1 MKFYTMLST
10 LFISFMLSACAVL
23 QKPSPLQENKDFY
36 ILDTHTQKKISFED
50 MIVELLKAD
59 VILLGEKHDEA
70 KHKISQVMIFNAL
83 EGNLSSQNIS
93 FDVAL
98 EMLASTEQNH
108 LDKAFKNKKTI
119 KTNELTNALNWDK
132 GWKWKDYDQ
141 FVNAVFYSRAKI
153 LGANLSRSE
162 ITSIYNG
169 VQPLKG
175 YVSTTNEVKKQIF
188 DIISLSHKL
197 NPQENKELLDK
208 LVEIQQFKDRRMAD
222 VLVHHTNKVLL
233 LAGSYHTSKKIGIP
247 LHIQDFKS
255 SKKIVVVNLSYGEID
270 LKDSDYVL
278 IYKGEE

>member
-1 MKFYTMLST
+1 MKFHIVLST
-10 LFISFMLSACAVL
+10 LLISVMFNACAVL

-50 MIVELLKAD
+50 MILELLKAD
-59 VILLGEKHDEA
+59 VILLGEKHDEV

-83 EGNLSSQNIS
+83 EGNLSSQNIG

-108 LDKAFKNKKTI
+108 LDKAFKNKKYI
-119 KTNELTNALNWDK
+119 KTNELANALNWDK
-132 GWKWKDYDQ
+132 SWKWKDYEQ
-141 FVNAVFYSRAKI
+141 FVNAVFYSKAKI
-153 LGANLSRSE
+153 LGANLSRLE

-169 VQPLKG
+169 AQPLKG
-175 YVSTTNEVKKQIF
+175 YVSTTDKVKKQIF
-188 DIISLSHKL
+188 DIISSSHKL

-222 VLVHHTNKVLL
+222 VLVHHANKVLL
-233 LAGSYHTSKKIGIP
+233 LAGNYHTSKRVGIP
-247 LHIQDFKS
+247 LHMQDFKS
-255 SKKIVVVNLSYGEID
+255 KKKIVVVNLSYGEID

>member
-1 MKFYTMLST
+1 
-10 LFISFMLSACAVL
+10 VL
-23 QKPSPLQENKDFY
+23 QKSPQLQENKDFY

-50 MIVELLKAD
+50 MILELLKAD
-59 VILLGEKHDEA
+59 VILLGEKHDET

-255 SKKIVVVNLSYGEID
+255 DKKIVVVNLNYGERD
-270 LKDSDYVL
+270 LKDSDYTF
-278 IYKGEE
+278 IYY

>member
-23 QKPSPLQENKDFY
+23 QKPSPPQENKDFY
-36 ILDTHTQKKISFED
+36 ILNTHTQEKISFED
-50 MIVELLKAD
+50 MILELLKAD

-108 LDKAFKNKKTI
+108 LDKAFKNKKNI
-119 KTNELTNALNWDK
+119 KVNELANALNWDK

-188 DIISLSHKL
+188 DIIALSHKL

-222 VLVHHTNKVLL
+222 VLVHHANKVLL
-233 LAGSYHTSKKIGIP
+233 LAGNYHTSKKIGVP

-255 SKKIVVVNLSYGEID
+255 DKKIVVVNLNYGKVD
-270 LKDSDYVL
+270 LKDSDYIF
-278 IYKGEE
+278 IYKGGE

>member
-1 MKFYTMLST
+1 MKFYTILNI

-23 QKPSPLQENKDFY
+23 QKSPPLQENKDFY

-208 LVEIQQFKDRRMAD
+208 LVEIQQFKDRRMA
-222 VLVHHTNKVLL
+222 LM
-233 LAGSYHTSKKIGIP
+233 YWFI
-247 LHIQDFKS
+247 IQTRF
-255 SKKIVVVNLSYGEID
+255 YC
-270 LKDSDYVL
+270 
-278 IYKGEE
+278 

>member
-1 MKFYTMLST
+1 
-10 LFISFMLSACAVL
+10 SACAVL
-23 QKPSPLQENKDFY
+23 QKSSPLQENKDFY

-50 MIVELLKAD
+50 MILELLKAD
-59 VILLGEKHDEA
+59 VILLGEKHDEV

-83 EGNLSSQNIS
+83 EGNLSSQNIN

-119 KTNELTNALNWDK
+119 KANELTNALNWDK
-132 GWKWKDYDQ
+132 VWKWKDYEQ
-141 FVNAVFYSRAKI
+141 FVNVVFYSKSKI
-153 LGANLSRSE
+153 LGVNLSRSE

-169 VQPLKG
+169 AQPLKG
-175 YVSTTNEVKKQIF
+175 YVSTTNEVKKQLF

-197 NPQENKELLDK
+197 NPEENKELLDK

-222 VLVHHTNKVLL
+222 VLVHHVNKVLL

>member
-1 MKFYTMLST
+1 MKFYTTLST

-36 ILDTHTQKKISFED
+36 ILNTHTQEKISFED

-108 LDKAFKNKKTI
+108 LDKAFKNKKNI
-119 KTNELTNALNWDK
+119 KVNELANALNWDK

-233 LAGSYHTSKKIGIP
+233 LAGNYHTSKKIGVP

-255 SKKIVVVNLSYGEID
+255 DKKIVVVNLNYGKVD
-270 LKDSDYVL
+270 LKDSDYIF
-278 IYKGEE
+278 IYKGGE

>member
-1 MKFYTMLST
+1 MFN
-10 LFISFMLSACAVL
+10 ACTVL
-23 QKPSPLQENKDFY
+23 QKSSQLQENKDFY
-36 ILDTHTQKKISFED
+36 ILDTYTQKKISFED
-50 MIVELLKAD
+50 MILALLKAD

-83 EGNLSSQNIS
+83 EGNLSSQNIN

-119 KTNELTNALNWDK
+119 KANELANVLNWDK
-132 GWKWKDYDQ
+132 VWKWKDYEQ
-141 FVNAVFYSRAKI
+141 FVNVVFYSKSKI

-175 YVSTTNEVKKQIF
+175 CVSITNEVKKQIF

-197 NPQENKELLDK
+197 NPEENKELLDK

-222 VLVHHTNKVLL
+222 VLVHHANKVLL
-233 LAGSYHTSKKIGIP
+233 LAGNYHISKKMGIP

-255 SKKIVVVNLSYGEID
+255 EKKIIVVKLNYGEID

-278 IYKGEE
+278 IYKGKE

>member
-108 LDKAFKNKKTI
+108 LDKAFKNKK
-119 KTNELTNALNWDK
+119 
-132 GWKWKDYDQ
+132 
-141 FVNAVFYSRAKI
+141 
-153 LGANLSRSE
+153 
-162 ITSIYNG
+162 
-169 VQPLKG
+169 PLKPM
-175 YVSTTNEVKKQIF
+175 N
-188 DIISLSHKL
+188 
-197 NPQENKELLDK
+197 LLM
-208 LVEIQQFKDRRMAD
+208 R
-222 VLVHHTNKVLL
+222 
-233 LAGSYHTSKKIGIP
+233 
-247 LHIQDFKS
+247 
-255 SKKIVVVNLSYGEID
+255 
-270 LKDSDYVL
+270 
-278 IYKGEE
+278 

>member
-1 MKFYTMLST
+1 MLGT
-10 LFISFMLSACAVL
+10 LFIGFIFNACTVL
-23 QKPSPLQENKDFY
+23 QKSSQLQENKDFY
-36 ILDTHTQKKISFED
+36 ILDTYTQKKISFED
-50 MIVELLKAD
+50 MILALLKAD

-83 EGNLSSQNIS
+83 EGNLSSQNIN

-119 KTNELTNALNWDK
+119 KANELANVLNWDK
-132 GWKWKDYDQ
+132 VWKWKDYEQ
-141 FVNAVFYSRAKI
+141 FVNVVFYSKSKI

-175 YVSTTNEVKKQIF
+175 CVSITNEVKKQIF

-197 NPQENKELLDK
+197 NPEENKELLDK

-222 VLVHHTNKVLL
+222 VLVHHANKVLL
-233 LAGSYHTSKKIGIP
+233 LAGNYHISKKMGIP

-255 SKKIVVVNLSYGEID
+255 EKKIIVVKLNYGEID

-278 IYKGEE
+278 IYKGKE

>member
-1 MKFYTMLST
+1 MKFHIVLST
-10 LFISFMLSACAVL
+10 LLISVMFNACAVL
-23 QKPSPLQENKDFY
+23 QKPSPLQENKYFY

-50 MIVELLKAD
+50 MILELLKAD
-59 VILLGEKHDEA
+59 VILLGEKHDEV

-83 EGNLSSQNIS
+83 EGNLSSQNIG

-108 LDKAFKNKKTI
+108 LDKAFKNKKYI
-119 KTNELTNALNWDK
+119 KTNELANALNWDK
-132 GWKWKDYDQ
+132 SWKWKDYEQ
-141 FVNAVFYSRAKI
+141 FVNAVFYSKAKI
-153 LGANLSRSE
+153 LGANLSRLE

-169 VQPLKG
+169 AQPLKG
-175 YVSTTNEVKKQIF
+175 YVSTTDKVKKQIF
-188 DIISLSHKL
+188 DIISSSHKL

-222 VLVHHTNKVLL
+222 VLVHHANKVLL
-233 LAGSYHTSKKIGIP
+233 LAGNYHTSKRVGIP

-270 LKDSDYVL
+270 LNDSDYVL

>member
-1 MKFYTMLST
+1 MKFYTILSI

-23 QKPSPLQENKDFY
+23 QKSSPLQENKDFY

-50 MIVELLKAD
+50 MILELLKAD
-59 VILLGEKHDEA
+59 VILLGEKHDEV

-83 EGNLSSQNIS
+83 EGNLSSQNIN

-119 KTNELTNALNWDK
+119 KANELTNALNWDK
-132 GWKWKDYDQ
+132 VWKWKDYEQ
-141 FVNAVFYSRAKI
+141 FVNVVFYSKSKI

-169 VQPLKG
+169 AQPLKG
-175 YVSTTNEVKKQIF
+175 YVSTTNEVKKQLF

-197 NPQENKELLDK
+197 NPEENKELLDK

-222 VLVHHTNKVLL
+222 VLVHHVNKVLL
-233 LAGSYHTSKKIGIP
+233 LAGSYHTSKKIEIP

>member
-1 MKFYTMLST
+1 MKFHIVLST
-10 LFISFMLSACAVL
+10 LLISVMFNACAVL

-50 MIVELLKAD
+50 MILELLKAD
-59 VILLGEKHDEA
+59 VILLGEKHDEV

-83 EGNLSSQNIS
+83 EGNLSSQNIG

-108 LDKAFKNKKTI
+108 LDKAFKNKKYI
-119 KTNELTNALNWDK
+119 KTNELANALNWDK
-132 GWKWKDYDQ
+132 SWKWKDYEQ
-141 FVNAVFYSRAKI
+141 FVNAVFYSKAKI
-153 LGANLSRSE
+153 LGANLSRLE

-169 VQPLKG
+169 AQPLKG
-175 YVSTTNEVKKQIF
+175 YVSTTDKAKKQIF
-188 DIISLSHKL
+188 DIISSSHKL

-222 VLVHHTNKVLL
+222 VLVHHANKVLL
-233 LAGSYHTSKKIGIP
+233 LAGNYHTSKRVGIP

-270 LKDSDYVL
+270 LNDSDYVL

>member
-1 MKFYTMLST
+1 

-23 QKPSPLQENKDFY
+23 QKSPPLQENKDFY

-255 SKKIVVVNLSYGEID
+255 DKKIVVVNLNYGERD
-270 LKDSDYVL
+270 LKDSDYTF
-278 IYKGEE
+278 IYY

>member
-1 MKFYTMLST
+1 M
-10 LFISFMLSACAVL
+10 ISVMFNACAVL

-50 MIVELLKAD
+50 MILELLKAD
-59 VILLGEKHDEA
+59 VILLGEKHDEV

-108 LDKAFKNKKTI
+108 LDKALKNKKNI
-119 KTNELTNALNWDK
+119 KTNELANALNWDK
-132 GWKWKDYDQ
+132 SWKWKDYEQ
-141 FVNAVFYSRAKI
+141 FVNAVFYSKAKI
-153 LGANLSRSE
+153 LGANLSRLE

-169 VQPLKG
+169 AQPLKG
-175 YVSTTNEVKKQIF
+175 YVSTTDEVKKQIF

-222 VLVHHTNKVLL
+222 VLVHHANKVLL
-233 LAGSYHTSKKIGIP
+233 LAGNYHTSKRVGIP

>member
-1 MKFYTMLST
+1 MKFYTILSI

-23 QKPSPLQENKDFY
+23 QKSSPLQENKDFY

-50 MIVELLKAD
+50 MILELLKAD
-59 VILLGEKHDEA
+59 VILLGEKHDEV

-83 EGNLSSQNIS
+83 EGNLSSQNIN

-119 KTNELTNALNWDK
+119 KANELTNALNWDK
-132 GWKWKDYDQ
+132 VWKWKDYEQ
-141 FVNAVFYSRAKI
+141 FVNVVFYSKSKI

-169 VQPLKG
+169 AQPLKG
-175 YVSTTNEVKKQIF
+175 YVSTTNEVKKQLF

-197 NPQENKELLDK
+197 NPEENKELLDK

-222 VLVHHTNKVLL
+222 VLVHHVNKVLL
-233 LAGSYHTSKKIGIP
+233 LAGSYHTSKKIGIS
-247 LHIQDFKS
+247 FT
-255 SKKIVVVNLSYGEID
+255 YTRF
-270 LKDSDYVL
+270 
-278 IYKGEE
+278 

>member
-1 MKFYTMLST
+1 MKFYIILGT
-10 LFISFMLSACAVL
+10 LFIGFIFNACTVL
-23 QKPSPLQENKDFY
+23 QKSSQLQENKDFY

-255 SKKIVVVNLSYGEID
+255 DKKIVVVNLNYVERD
-270 LKDSDYVL
+270 LKDSDYIF
-278 IYKGEE
+278 IYKEEK

>member
-1 MKFYTMLST
+1 MKFYTILSI

-23 QKPSPLQENKDFY
+23 QKSSPLQENKDFY

-50 MIVELLKAD
+50 MILELLKAD
-59 VILLGEKHDEA
+59 VILLGEKHDEV

-83 EGNLSSQNIS
+83 EGNLSSQNIN

-119 KTNELTNALNWDK
+119 KANELTNALNWDK
-132 GWKWKDYDQ
+132 VWKWKDYEQ
-141 FVNAVFYSRAKI
+141 FVNVVFYSKSKI

-169 VQPLKG
+169 AQPLKG
-175 YVSTTNEVKKQIF
+175 YVSTTNEVKKQLF

-197 NPQENKELLDK
+197 NPEENKELLDK

-222 VLVHHTNKVLL
+222 VLVHHVNKVLL

-255 SKKIVVVNLSYGEID
+255 SKKIGIPLHIQK
-270 LKDSDYVL
+270 LKYKQVL
-278 IYKGEE
+278 PRVK

>member
-1 MKFYTMLST
+1 MKFHIVLST
-10 LFISFMLSACAVL
+10 LLISVMFNACAVL

-36 ILDTHTQKKISFED
+36 ILNTHTQEKISFED

-108 LDKAFKNKKTI
+108 LDKAFKNKKNI
-119 KTNELTNALNWDK
+119 KVNELANALNWDK

-188 DIISLSHKL
+188 DIIALSHKL

-222 VLVHHTNKVLL
+222 VLVHHANKVLL
-233 LAGSYHTSKKIGIP
+233 LAGNYHTSKKIGVP

-255 SKKIVVVNLSYGEID
+255 DKKIVVVNLNYGKVD
-270 LKDSDYVL
+270 LKDSDYIF
-278 IYKGEE
+278 IYKGGE

>member
-1 MKFYTMLST
+1 MKFYIILGT
-10 LFISFMLSACAVL
+10 LFIGFIFNACTVL
-23 QKPSPLQENKDFY
+23 QKSSQLQENKDFY
-36 ILDTHTQKKISFED
+36 ILDTYTQKKISFED
-50 MIVELLKAD
+50 MILALLKAD

-83 EGNLSSQNIS
+83 EGNLSSQNIN

-119 KTNELTNALNWDK
+119 KANELANVLNWDK
-132 GWKWKDYDQ
+132 VWKWKDYEQ
-141 FVNAVFYSRAKI
+141 FVNVVFYSKSKI

-175 YVSTTNEVKKQIF
+175 CISITNEVKKQIF

-197 NPQENKELLDK
+197 NPEENKELLDK

-222 VLVHHTNKVLL
+222 VLVHHANKVLL
-233 LAGSYHTSKKIGIP
+233 LAGNYHISKKMGIP

-255 SKKIVVVNLSYGEID
+255 EKKIIVVKLNYGEID

-278 IYKGEE
+278 IYKGKE

>member
-98 EMLASTEQNH
+98 EM
-108 LDKAFKNKKTI
+108 
-119 KTNELTNALNWDK
+119 
-132 GWKWKDYDQ
+132 
-141 FVNAVFYSRAKI
+141 
-153 LGANLSRSE
+153 
-162 ITSIYNG
+162 
-169 VQPLKG
+169 
-175 YVSTTNEVKKQIF
+175 
-188 DIISLSHKL
+188 
-197 NPQENKELLDK
+197 
-208 LVEIQQFKDRRMAD
+208 
-222 VLVHHTNKVLL
+222 
-233 LAGSYHTSKKIGIP
+233 
-247 LHIQDFKS
+247 
-255 SKKIVVVNLSYGEID
+255 
-270 LKDSDYVL
+270 
-278 IYKGEE
+278 

>member
-1 MKFYTMLST
+1 MFN
-10 LFISFMLSACAVL
+10 ACAVL
-23 QKPSPLQENKDFY
+23 QKSSSLQENKDFY
-36 ILDTHTQKKISFED
+36 ILDAYTQKKISFED
-50 MIVELLKAD
+50 MILELLKAD
-59 VILLGEKHDEA
+59 VILLGEKHDEV

-119 KTNELTNALNWDK
+119 KANELANALNWDK
-132 GWKWKDYDQ
+132 VWKWKDYEQ
-141 FVNAVFYSRAKI
+141 FVNVVFYSRSKI

-169 VQPLKG
+169 AQPLKG
-175 YVSTTNEVKKQIF
+175 YVSTTNEVKKQLF
-188 DIISLSHKL
+188 DIISLSHEL
-197 NPQENKELLDK
+197 NPEENKKLLDK

-222 VLVHHTNKVLL
+222 VLVHHPNKVLL

-255 SKKIVVVNLSYGEID
+255 SKKIVVVNLNYGGMD
-270 LKDSDYVL
+270 LKDSDYTF
-278 IYKGEE
+278 IYY

>member
-1 MKFYTMLST
+1 MTKFYIILGT
-10 LFISFMLSACAVL
+10 LFIGFIFNACAVL
-23 QKPSPLQENKDFY
+23 QKSSPLQENKDFY
-36 ILDTHTQKKISFED
+36 ILDAYTQKKISFED
-50 MIVELLKAD
+50 MILELLKAD
-59 VILLGEKHDEA
+59 VILLGEKHDEV

-108 LDKAFKNKKTI
+108 LDKAFKNKKNI
-119 KTNELTNALNWDK
+119 KANELANALNWDK
-132 GWKWKDYDQ
+132 VWKWKDYEQ
-141 FVNAVFYSRAKI
+141 FVNVVFYSKSKI

-169 VQPLKG
+169 AQPLKG
-175 YVSTTNEVKKQIF
+175 YVSTRSKKQLF
-188 DIISLSHKL
+188 DIISLSHEL
-197 NPQENKELLDK
+197 NPEENKKLLDK

-222 VLVHHTNKVLL
+222 VLVHHPNKVLL

-255 SKKIVVVNLSYGEID
+255 SKKIVVVNLNYGGMD
-270 LKDSDYVL
+270 LKDSDYTF
-278 IYKGEE
+278 IYY

>member
-1 MKFYTMLST
+1 MIKFYIILGT
-10 LFISFMLSACAVL
+10 LFIGFIFNACAVL
-23 QKPSPLQENKDFY
+23 QKSSPLQENKDFY
-36 ILDTHTQKKISFED
+36 ILDAHTQKKISFED
-50 MIVELLKAD
+50 MILELLKAD

-119 KTNELTNALNWDK
+119 KTNELTDALNWDK
-132 GWKWKDYDQ
+132 GWKWKDYEQ

-175 YVSTTNEVKKQIF
+175 YVSTTNEVKKQLF
-188 DIISLSHKL
+188 DIISLSHEL
-197 NPQENKELLDK
+197 NPEENKKLVDK

-222 VLVHHTNKVLL
+222 VLVHHPNKVLL

-255 SKKIVVVNLSYGEID
+255 NKKIVVVNLNYGGMD
-270 LKDSDYVL
+270 LKDSDYTF
-278 IYKGEE
+278 IYY

>member
-1 MKFYTMLST
+1 MKFHIVLST
-10 LFISFMLSACAVL
+10 LLISVMFNACAVL

-36 ILDTHTQKKISFED
+36 ILDTHAQKKISFED
-50 MIVELLKAD
+50 MILDLLKAD

-83 EGNLSSQNIS
+83 EGNLSSQNIG

-108 LDKAFKNKKTI
+108 LDKAFKNKKYI
-119 KTNELTNALNWDK
+119 KTNELANALNWDK
-132 GWKWKDYDQ
+132 SWKWKDYEQ
-141 FVNAVFYSRAKI
+141 FVNAVFYSKAKI
-153 LGANLSRSE
+153 LGANLSRLE

-169 VQPLKG
+169 AQPLKG
-175 YVSTTNEVKKQIF
+175 YVSTTDKVKKQIF
-188 DIISLSHKL
+188 DIISSSHKL

-222 VLVHHTNKVLL
+222 VLVHHANKVLL
-233 LAGSYHTSKKIGIP
+233 LAGNYHTSKRVGIP

-270 LKDSDYVL
+270 LNDSDYVL

>member
-1 MKFYTMLST
+1 MKFYIMLGT
-10 LFISFMLSACAVL
+10 LFISFIFSACAVL
-23 QKPSPLQENKDFY
+23 QKSSQLQENKDFY
-36 ILDTHTQKKISFED
+36 ILDTHTQEKISFED
-50 MIVELLKAD
+50 MILELLKAD

-93 FDVAL
+93 FDIAL

-108 LDKAFKNKKTI
+108 LNESFKNKKTI
-119 KTNELTNALNWDK
+119 KTNKLANALNWDK
-132 GWKWKDYDQ
+132 GWKWKDYEQ

-153 LGANLSRSE
+153 LGANLSRLE

-175 YVSTTNEVKKQIF
+175 YISTTDRVKKQIF

-197 NPQENKELLDK
+197 NPQENKELLYK

-222 VLVHHTNKVLL
+222 ILVHHTNKVLL
-233 LAGSYHTSKKIGIP
+233 LAGNYHTSKKMGIP

-255 SKKIVVVNLSYGEID
+255 DKKVVVVNLNYGEID

-278 IYKGEE
+278 IYKEEE

>member
-1 MKFYTMLST
+1 MKFHIVLST
-10 LFISFMLSACAVL
+10 LLISVMFNACAVL

-50 MIVELLKAD
+50 MILDLLKAD

-83 EGNLSSQNIS
+83 EGNLSSQNIG

-119 KTNELTNALNWDK
+119 KTNELANALNWDK

-255 SKKIVVVNLSYGEID
+255 NKKIVVVNLNYGERD
-270 LKDSDYVL
+270 LKDSDYTF
-278 IYKGEE
+278 IYY

>member
-1 MKFYTMLST
+1 MG
-10 LFISFMLSACAVL
+10 FIFNACTVL
-23 QKPSPLQENKDFY
+23 QKSSPLQENKDFY
-36 ILDTHTQKKISFED
+36 ILDMHTQKKISFED
-50 MIVELLKAD
+50 MILELLKAD

-108 LDKAFKNKKTI
+108 LDKALKNKKNI
-119 KTNELTNALNWDK
+119 KANELANALNWDK
-132 GWKWKDYDQ
+132 SWKWKDYEQ
-141 FVNAVFYSRAKI
+141 FVNVVFYSRSKI

-169 VQPLKG
+169 AQPLKG
-175 YVSTTNEVKKQIF
+175 YVSTTNEVKKQLF
-188 DIISLSHKL
+188 DIISLSHEL
-197 NPQENKELLDK
+197 NPEENKK

-222 VLVHHTNKVLL
+222 VLVHHPNKVLL

-255 SKKIVVVNLSYGEID
+255 SKKIVVVNLNYGGMD
-270 LKDSDYVL
+270 LKDSDYTF
-278 IYKGEE
+278 IYY

>member
-1 MKFYTMLST
+1 MKFYIILGT
-10 LFISFMLSACAVL
+10 LFIGFIFNACTVL
-23 QKPSPLQENKDFY
+23 QKSSQLQENKDFY
-36 ILDTHTQKKISFED
+36 ILDTYTQKKISFED
-50 MIVELLKAD
+50 MILALLKAD

-83 EGNLSSQNIS
+83 EGNLSSQNIN

-108 LDKAFKNKKTI
+108 LNESFKNKKTI
-119 KTNELTNALNWDK
+119 KTNKLANALNWDK
-132 GWKWKDYDQ
+132 GWKWKDYEQ

-153 LGANLSRSE
+153 LGANLSRLE

-175 YVSTTNEVKKQIF
+175 YISTTDRVKKQIF

-197 NPQENKELLDK
+197 NPQENKELLYK

-222 VLVHHTNKVLL
+222 ILVHHTNKVLL
-233 LAGSYHTSKKIGIP
+233 LAGNYHTSKKIGIP

-255 SKKIVVVNLSYGEID
+255 DKKVVVVNLNYGEID

-278 IYKGEE
+278 VYKEEE